1 MVQYCRDTVEK
12 LGNHN
17 PTKAN
22 HNKGVFSAFKPSH
35 SYRVRGFFNTQKW
48 EVIHNGKNNNDSNIS
63 TVLLYLLPFVR

>member
-22 HNKGVFSAFKPSH
+22 HNKGVFSAFNPP
-35 SYRVRGFFNTQKW
+35 
-48 EVIHNGKNNNDSNIS
+48 IHNE
-63 TVLLYLLPFVR
+63 